1 MTIFASGALLQ
12 ALLLAAAGVGQPTS
26 EQAGAALSAGRLDEA
41 VAQAESCLPDP
52 GCALVRGR
60 ALFALGR
67 LADAAQALQGARTG
81 NLAAHA
87 AKLQGEAWVLA
98 GRPADAL
105 EPLRAAEQADP
116 DGPAGVRASALLAD
130 ALLGTG
136 GFAQAAEQAR
146 KAARL
151 PEVSGR
157 SLPEPS
163 GRELLLRAQRLLS
176 AGKPGAAV
184 AQAEAAVKA
193 LRGGEAAEAQLT
205 LARALAAD
213 GRRGEA
219 GPALAFAWKEGA
231 PRIAAPAGML

>member
-41 VAQAESCLPDP
+41 AAGAESCLPDP

-87 AKLQGEAWVLA
+87 AKLHGEAFVLA

-105 EPLRAAEQADP
+105 EPLRAAAQADP
-116 DGPAGVRASALLAD
+116 AGGDPRV
-130 ALLGTG
+130 G
-136 GFAQAAEQAR
+136 
-146 KAARL
+146 AAR
-151 PEVSGR
+151 GR
-157 SLPEPS
+157 P
-163 GRELLLRAQRLLS
+163 
-176 AGKPGAAV
+176 
-184 AQAEAAVKA
+184 
-193 LRGGEAAEAQLT
+193 
-205 LARALAAD
+205 ARD
-213 GRRGEA
+213 
-219 GPALAFAWKEGA
+219 
-231 PRIAAPAGML
+231 